1 MTTQPDGPS
10 EPRSLGQLVADLSE
24 QGARLVRAEIDLAK
38 AELAGKAQELG
49 VGAGLFGAAAVF
61 GMYAFGAA
69 IATGIIALA
78 LVLPLWLSSLAVTVF
93 LLLVAAILALV
104 GRSRLKRGSPPTPAK
119 AIESLQ
125 VDVETVK
132 KGLQS

>member
-1 MTTQPDGPS
+1 MTTQTDGPS

-49 VGAGLFGAAAVF
+49 VGVGLFGAAAVF

-78 LVLPLWLSSLAVTVF
+78 LVLPLWLSALAVTVF
-93 LLLVAAILALV
+93 LLLVAVILALV

-125 VDVETVK
+125 DDVEAVK